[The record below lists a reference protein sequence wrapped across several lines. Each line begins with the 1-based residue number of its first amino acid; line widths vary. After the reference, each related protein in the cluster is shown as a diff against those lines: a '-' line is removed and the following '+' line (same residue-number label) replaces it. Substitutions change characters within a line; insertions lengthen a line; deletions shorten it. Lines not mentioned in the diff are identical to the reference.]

1 FRSLFPYN
9 SMNDS
14 SVVLSRGESISGT
27 GSGQSVV
34 VCTIITQSLVQPFIM
49 FISKILKIVQNFK
62 MSDTSEVIPDFEEM
76 FASRFTQDDKE
87 YQEYLKRPPE
97 TPPIVEEWNSRAG
110 GNQRNRGN
118 WLQDNR
124 QFRGRDNRRGWPSDN
139 RSNQWHGRSW
149 GNNYPQQRQEPYYQQ
164 QYGQYGHSQRPPYSY
179 Y

>member
-1 FRSLFPYN
+1 
-9 SMNDS
+9 
-14 SVVLSRGESISGT
+14 
-27 GSGQSVV
+27 
-34 VCTIITQSLVQPFIM
+34 
-49 FISKILKIVQNFK
+49 
-62 MSDTSEVIPDFEEM
+62 MSDTSEVTPNFEEM

-97 TPPIVEEWNSRAG
+97 SPPIVEEWNSRAG

-149 GNNYPQQRQEPYYQQ
+149 GNNNYPQQRPEPYYQQ
-164 QYGQYGHSQRPPYSY
+164 QYTQYGHNQRPPYGY

>member
-1 FRSLFPYN
+1 
-9 SMNDS
+9 
-14 SVVLSRGESISGT
+14 
-27 GSGQSVV
+27 
-34 VCTIITQSLVQPFIM
+34 
-49 FISKILKIVQNFK
+49 
-62 MSDTSEVIPDFEEM
+62 MSDTSEAIPIFEEM
-76 FASRFTQDDKE
+76 FANRFTQDDKE

-97 TPPIVEEWNSRAG
+97 SPPIVEEWNSRAG

-149 GNNYPQQRQEPYYQQ
+149 GNNNYPQQRPEPYYQPNCP
-164 QYGQYGHSQRPPYSY
+164 QYGHNQRPPYGY

>member
-1 FRSLFPYN
+1 MKAPN
-9 SMNDS
+9 VD
-14 SVVLSRGESISGT
+14 
-27 GSGQSVV
+27 Q
-34 VCTIITQSLVQPFIM
+34 
-49 FISKILKIVQNFK
+49 ILKIVQNFK
-62 MSDTSEVIPDFEEM
+62 MSDTSEVIPIFEEM

-97 TPPIVEEWNSRAG
+97 SPPIVEEWNSRAG

-149 GNNYPQQRQEPYYQQ
+149 GNNYPQQRPEPYYQQ
-164 QYGQYGHSQRPPYSY
+164 QYTQYGHNQRPPYGY